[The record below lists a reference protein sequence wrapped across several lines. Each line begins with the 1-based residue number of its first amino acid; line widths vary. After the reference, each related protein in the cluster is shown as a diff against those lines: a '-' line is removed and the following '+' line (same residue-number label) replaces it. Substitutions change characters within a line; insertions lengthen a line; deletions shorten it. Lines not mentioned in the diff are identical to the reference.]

1 MNELTFEEFCELKI
15 EYRMG
20 ITFDT
25 GAQRLYRNDIHGIQ
39 TEVYTKRN
47 KHTGVWGKGKQW
59 WFIDG
64 DSRAF
69 ETSDQC
75 YVAYMEKV
83 CGVKHERTN

>member
-1 MNELTFEEFCELKI
+1 MNELTFEEFCNLDF

-25 GAQRLYRNDIHGIQ
+25 GAGRLFRNDKHGLQ
-39 TEVYTKRN
+39 VEAHTDRN
-47 KHTGVWGKGKQW
+47 KRTGVWGKGKRY
-59 WFIDG
+59 WFVDG
-64 DSRAF
+64 DDRCF

-83 CGVKHERTN
+83 CGVKHDTR

>member
-15 EYRMG
+15 EYRTG

-25 GAQRLYRNDIHGIQ
+25 GAGRLYRNDKHCLQ
-39 TEVYTKRN
+39 VEVHTPRN
-47 KHTGVWGKGKQW
+47 KRTGKWGKGKRY
-59 WFIDG
+59 WFVDG

-83 CGVKHERTN
+83 CGVKHE

>member
-1 MNELTFEEFCELKI
+1 MKELTFEEFCELKI

-47 KHTGVWGKGKQW
+47 KQTEEWGTGKRY
-59 WFIDG
+59 WFVDG
-64 DSRAF
+64 DERTF

-75 YVAYMEKV
+75 YVAYMERV
-83 CGVKHERTN
+83 CGVKHE

>member
-1 MNELTFEEFCELKI
+1 MKELTFEEFCELNF

-20 ITFDT
+20 IVFDT
-25 GAQRLYRNDIHGIQ
+25 GAQRLYRNGKYGIQ

-47 KHTGVWGKGKQW
+47 KRTGKWGTGKRY
-59 WFIDG
+59 WFVDG
-64 DSRAF
+64 DSRHF

-83 CGVKHERTN
+83 CGVKHD

>member
-1 MNELTFEEFCELKI
+1 MTELTFEEFCELKI
-15 EYRMG
+15 EYRTG

-25 GAQRLYRNDIHGIQ
+25 GAQRMYRNDKHGLQ
-39 TEVYTKRN
+39 VEVYTDRN
-47 KHTGVWGKGKQW
+47 KRTGVWGKGKRY
-59 WFIDG
+59 WFVDG

-83 CGVKHERTN
+83 CGVKS